1 MTSLNRLP
9 MRGSGVFTD
18 GIEHARQLLSER
30 PGGAA
35 APSSRAGG
43 RPTAAGADYK
53 GGHEGSDSASRD
65 EWSLDLN
72 GRWDFVLL
80 GSPEEVQ
87 EQVLSGPVSPD
98 LGWSKISVPGAWTL
112 QGPEVSGDGNRAFE
126 PPRYTNVI
134 MPFGEDPPGF
144 PKANPTGVY
153 RRRISVPRHWKG
165 RRVILR
171 VGAAE
176 SVVQVFVNGELVGG
190 GTDSRL
196 PSEFD
201 LGAVVRPGRRAELA
215 IVVTKWSAQ
224 TWLEDQD
231 QWWHGG
237 IQRSVSL
244 HSVPESSF
252 AQVKLIP
259 DLESGIGT
267 LDLEARLAGPVV
279 RERGWTVE
287 LWVETRS
294 KPGRKSR
301 TLATTGQIDVPVW
314 DDADEVSSLLSGMFI
329 EPGVVRAHLQVP
341 EPEVWSHENPA
352 LYRTMLVLRD
362 PESRVIQ
369 VHGALSGFR
378 SVEIGGNELLING
391 QPVLLHGVNIHEHS
405 PDTGRAV
412 TAEQTRADLVMM
424 KAHNLNAVRA
434 AHYPHDEHLAELCD
448 ELGLYLIDEAN
459 IESHSRQASL
469 CHDSRFANSIIERV
483 RRMVERDQ
491 HHPSI
496 IIWSLGN
503 ESGYGAAHD
512 SAAAFLRRY
521 DPSRPIQYEGPFM
534 HDLYAAAPVSD
545 VVCPMYSSIEDITAW
560 ADSGRDDRRP
570 LILCE
575 YSHAMGNSNGSLSD
589 YWDAF
594 ESTPGLQ
601 GGFIWEWVDH
611 GLKLFDGYGD
621 GYARSGGPDR
631 SDGSGLQLRGPLGG
645 PSWGYG
651 GDFGDHPNDSNF
663 VCDGLVSADR
673 VAGPAM
679 AEVHHV
685 GRPITVTMTNP
696 IGQPRSA
703 LRVRNRR
710 WFVDTS
716 DLRARWELTI
726 DGDAMASGELEVPP
740 IGARSEV
747 VVALPFRRSTLAKAH
762 PGAEVHLTVTF
773 VLRRSSDWAGAGHVV
788 AVEQMVVPPSAAPA
802 APAALRR
809 DGQERREGQE
819 RRLVDPVRPSRS
831 FDINAI
837 GWRPTVF
844 RALTD
849 NAGLRQ
855 GWMRGLVGNLGRW
868 VDEQGL
874 DRAEWTPGR
883 QRVRTLDAARGDVTE
898 ITQSG
903 QLTVGSGAVVK
914 VRRVVWQMSD
924 GWTRVDAEVRI
935 PRELVDVP
943 RVGFELALEGGS
955 PWSNVEWFGDGP
967 HECYP
972 DRRAAGRVG
981 RWRTTV
987 DQMYV
992 DHAVPQ
998 EHGHRT
1004 GLRWVALTRAGAG
1017 RRREGILIVAEQPS
1031 GADRPGFSVR
1041 HHSDDELWGALHS
1054 HDLTVPARGVPSSAR
1069 RIDGDPTRTYL
1080 YLDIAQ
1086 RGIGTAS
1093 CGPDTLER
1101 YRIPAGRHNLRVWVC
1116 GFDPRSEDPGV
1127 LARTLR

>member
-1 MTSLNRLP
+1 MALIDLPLIEDPAVTSLNRLA

-18 GIEHARQLLSER
+18 GIDHARQLLS
-30 PGGAA
+30 G
-35 APSSRAGG
+35 RAGG
-43 RPTAAGADYK
+43 AG
-53 GGHEGSDSASRD
+53 GGTGGGTGRGEVSQDD
-65 EWSLDLN
+65 WSLDLD
-72 GRWDFVLL
+72 GTWDFLL
-80 GSPEEVQ
+80 LESPEEVQ
-87 EQVLSGPVSPD
+87 AEILSGPISSGPISSGPISAGPMSSGPVSAKA
-98 LGWSKISVPGAWTL
+98 GWSKIGVPGAWTL
-112 QGPEVSGDGNRAFE
+112 QGPVVAGDGNRAFE
-126 PPRYTNVI
+126 APRYTNVI

-201 LGAVVRPGRRAELA
+201 LSAVVTPGRRAELA

-244 HSVPESSF
+244 YSVPESAF

-259 DLESGIGT
+259 NLKDGIGT
-267 LDLEARLAGPVV
+267 LDLEARLTGPIV

-287 LWVETRS
+287 LWVESRS
-294 KPGRKSR
+294 KPGRKPR
-301 TLATTGQIDVPVW
+301 TLASTGQIEVPVW
-314 DDADEVSSLLSGMFI
+314 DDSDEVSSLLSGMFV
-329 EPGVVRAHLQVP
+329 EPGVVRAELQVP
-341 EPEVWSHENPA
+341 KPAPWSHENPC

-362 PESRVIQ
+362 PESRVAQ
-369 VHGALSGFR
+369 VHGSLCGFR
-378 SVEIGGNELLING
+378 SIEIAANELLING

-405 PDTGRAV
+405 PETGRAV
-412 TAEQTRADLVMM
+412 TAEQTRTDLLMM

-469 CHDSRFANSIIERV
+469 CHDTSYTHSIIERV
-483 RRMVERDQ
+483 QRMVERDQ

-512 SAAAFLRRY
+512 AAAAFLRSY

-534 HDLYAAAPVSD
+534 HDLHAAAPVSD

-560 ADSGRDDRRP
+560 AGSGRDDRRP

-589 YWDAF
+589 YWEAF

-611 GLKLFDGYGD
+611 GLKLFDGD
-621 GYARSGGPDR
+621 GT
-631 SDGSGLQLRGPLGG
+631 QLRGPLGG

-651 GDFGDHPNDSNF
+651 GDFGDVPNDSNF

-673 VAGPAM
+673 VPGPAM

-685 GRPITVTMTNP
+685 GRPVTVTLTNS
-696 IGQPRSA
+696 IGQPRPA

-726 DGDAMASGELEVPP
+726 DGEVIASGELELPA
-740 IGARSEV
+740 IAARSEV
-747 VVALPFRRSTLAKAH
+747 SVALPFRRSALARANSD
-762 PGAEVHLTVTF
+762 AEVHLTVTF
-773 VLRRSSDWAGAGHVV
+773 ALRRRSDWAGAGHVV
-788 AVEQMVVPPSAAPA
+788 AVEQMMIPLSAAPA
-802 APAALRR
+802 DLRKERQALR
-809 DGQERREGQE
+809 E
-819 RRLVDPVRPSRS
+819 VDPMRPSGQL
-831 FDINAI
+831 DINVI
-837 GWRPTVF
+837 RWRPTVF

-849 NAGLRQ
+849 NDGLRQ

-874 DRAEWTPGR
+874 DRAEWIPGR
-883 QRVRTLDAARGDVTE
+883 ERTRTLDASGGDVTE

-903 QLTVGSGAVVK
+903 RLVVGSGNVVK
-914 VRRVVWQMSD
+914 VRRVVSRLSD
-924 GWTRVDAEVRI
+924 GWTRIDAEMRI
-935 PRELVDVP
+935 PRELTDLP
-943 RVGFELALEGGS
+943 RVGFEFVLEGGS

-972 DRRAAGRVG
+972 DRRAASRVG
-981 RWRTTV
+981 RWRTSV

-1017 RRREGILIVAEQPS
+1017 RQREGILVVAEQPTE
-1031 GADRPGFSVR
+1031 ADRPGFSVR
-1041 HHSDDELWGALHS
+1041 HHSDDDLWGALHS
-1054 HDLTVPARGVPSSAR
+1054 HELPAIAGGGPGSVR
-1069 RIDGDPTRTYL
+1069 RSDGDQTRTYL

-1093 CGPDTLER
+1093 CGPDTLDR
-1101 YRIPAGRHNLRVWVC
+1101 YRIPAGRHNLRVWIC